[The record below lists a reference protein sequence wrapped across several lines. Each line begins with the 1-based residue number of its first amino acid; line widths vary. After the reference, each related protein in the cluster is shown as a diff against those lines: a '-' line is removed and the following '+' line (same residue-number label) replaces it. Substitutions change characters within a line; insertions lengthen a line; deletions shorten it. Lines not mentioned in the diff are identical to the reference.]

1 MESEAIGAFGSFI
14 PLIVISLAIV
24 SFAWPMSKRKGMGA
38 GIALLSLVPI
48 IGYLVLIWIASKP
61 DKDLLDR
68 IAKLERG
75 A

>member
-1 MESEAIGAFGSFI
+1 
-14 PLIVISLAIV
+14 
-24 SFAWPMSKRKGMGA
+24 MGA